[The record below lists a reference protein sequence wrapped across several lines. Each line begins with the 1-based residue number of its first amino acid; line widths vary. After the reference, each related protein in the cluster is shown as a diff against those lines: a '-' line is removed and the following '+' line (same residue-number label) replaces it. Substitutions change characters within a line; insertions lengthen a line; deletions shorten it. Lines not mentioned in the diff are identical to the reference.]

1 MENQTRTILQEFYNL
16 GLYEQLDLN
25 LNLVMVIVTSLT
37 VGILGSQLYV
47 IKRESIRENR
57 LNSLKIM
64 EEYHNDYLNKYATI
78 INKSRTSSKF
88 TDNELKKIEYL
99 LNQLEILSIK
109 IKYMDMDVKI
119 VDEIAGNIIKN
130 VMGNSE
136 VKDVIL
142 KMQNQDSTNF
152 ERIVELHKKIINIK
166 S

>member
-1 MENQTRTILQEFYNL
+1 M
-16 GLYEQLDLN
+16 DLN

>member
-119 VDEIAGNIIKN
+119 VMIFRN
-130 VMGNSE
+130 
-136 VKDVIL
+136 IL
-142 KMQNQDSTNF
+142 KYNHNVTGQFRS
-152 ERIVELHKKIINIK
+152 
-166 S
+166 